1 VHWRI
6 TAKWYALCI
15 CSEHT
20 RGMLI
25 SSSFMKRTASIAGL
39 FLLSLVAAN
48 GGYAQTQEN
57 SNSAVAMPTN
67 SQQNQSRSESIG
79 GGIYNY
85 QINPAQGELGEMTVG
100 SRAIS
105 CQSPSFFANVGVLPY
120 DNQYF
125 GTFGDNNRD
134 KDWMPQGTI
143 GFQMPF
149 GPQVSSCISAM
160 KNQAKQTMM
169 TTESGILKKCVE
181 AKVIA
186 TKGEI
191 QLASLKSTL
200 PGLYN
205 HCKTMWNLGTTSSS
219 NINSTLSEQ

>member
-1 VHWRI
+1 MH
-6 TAKWYALCI
+6 TKEMEYATSL
-15 CSEHT
+15 
-20 RGMLI
+20 MN
-25 SSSFMKRTASIAGL
+25 RTAALAG
-39 FLLSLVAAN
+39 FLILASATA
-48 GGYAQTQEN
+48 GAGYAQQQTN
-57 SNSAVAMPTN
+57 TNTATAMPTN

-125 GTFGDNNRD
+125 GTFGDNTRD

-169 TTESGILKKCVE
+169 ITESGILKKCVE

-186 TKGEI
+186 TKGQI
-191 QLASLKSTL
+191 ALTSLKSTL
-200 PGLYN
+200 PGLYS
-205 HCKTMWNLGTTSSS
+205 HCKTMWNIGSTS
-219 NINSTLSEQ
+219 NAIPTNN

>member
-1 VHWRI
+1 MQKSLPVVGLLVI
-6 TAKWYALCI
+6 SFCTGSNAL
-15 CSEHT
+15 
-20 RGMLI
+20 
-25 SSSFMKRTASIAGL
+25 AQQ
-39 FLLSLVAAN
+39 
-48 GGYAQTQEN
+48 AQTNNNGATAE
-57 SNSAVAMPTN
+57 STN

-105 CQSPSFFANVGVLPY
+105 CQSPSFFANLGVLPY

-125 GTFGDNNRD
+125 GTFGDNSRD

-160 KNQAKQTMM
+160 KNQAKQTKM
-169 TTESGILKKCVE
+169 TTETGILKKCVE
-181 AKVIA
+181 AKTMA
-186 TKGEI
+186 DKGHI
-191 QLASLKSTL
+191 KLSNLKGSF

-205 HCKTMWNLGTTSSS
+205 NCKSVWGNSVNKSLELSNAVDATSKNL
-219 NINSTLSEQ
+219 N

>member
-1 VHWRI
+1 
-6 TAKWYALCI
+6 
-15 CSEHT
+15 
-20 RGMLI
+20 
-25 SSSFMKRTASIAGL
+25 MKRTASIAGL

-134 KDWMPQGTI
+134 KD
-143 GFQMPF
+143 
-149 GPQVSSCISAM
+149 
-160 KNQAKQTMM
+160 
-169 TTESGILKKCVE
+169 L
-181 AKVIA
+181 
-186 TKGEI
+186 
-191 QLASLKSTL
+191 
-200 PGLYN
+200 
-205 HCKTMWNLGTTSSS
+205 
-219 NINSTLSEQ
+219 

>member
-1 VHWRI
+1 MNIRAKI
-6 TAKWYALCI
+6 KSEMLRKLTAL
-15 CSEHT
+15 
-20 RGMLI
+20 LI
-25 SSSFMKRTASIAGL
+25 LTSSLGVDAQAQQ
-39 FLLSLVAAN
+39 AN
-48 GGYAQTQEN
+48 PSQINDNNAISQP
-57 SNSAVAMPTN
+57 VN

-85 QINPAQGELGEMTVG
+85 QLNPAQGDLGEMTVG
-100 SRAIS
+100 ARAIS
-105 CQSPSFFANVGVLPY
+105 CQSPSFFANAGILPY

-125 GTFGDNNRD
+125 GTFDNNSRE
-134 KDWMPQGTI
+134 KDWMPQGTL
-143 GFQMPF
+143 GLQMPF

>member
-1 VHWRI
+1 MEF
-6 TAKWYALCI
+6 TASL
-15 CSEHT
+15 
-20 RGMLI
+20 MN
-25 SSSFMKRTASIAGL
+25 RTASLVGL
-39 FLLSLVAAN
+39 LLFTAATT
-48 GGYAQTQEN
+48 GAGYAQAQQQDNT
-57 SNSAVAMPTN
+57 NSAVAMPTN

-169 TTESGILKKCVE
+169 TTETGILKKCVE

-191 QLASLKSTL
+191 PLTSLKSTL

-205 HCKTMWNLGTTSSS
+205 HCQTMWNIGATTNANS
-219 NINSTLSEQ
+219 NVILSNN

>member
-1 VHWRI
+1 MRTLSTSV
-6 TAKWYALCI
+6 AVL
-15 CSEHT
+15 
-20 RGMLI
+20 LI
-25 SSSFMKRTASIAGL
+25 SAGFGSTVL
-39 FLLSLVAAN
+39 
-48 GGYAQTQEN
+48 AQQAQEN
-57 SNSAVAMPTN
+57 NNASTAQSTN

-105 CQSPSFFANVGVLPY
+105 CQSPSFFANLGILPY

-125 GTFGDNNRD
+125 GTFGDNSRD

-149 GPQVSSCISAM
+149 GPQVSSCIAAM
-160 KNQAKQTMM
+160 KDQAKQTRL

-181 AKVIA
+181 
-186 TKGEI
+186 TKAMAMKGDI
-191 QLASLKSTL
+191 QLQNLKNSF
-200 PGLYN
+200 PGLYQN
-205 HCKTMWNLGTTSSS
+205 CSLVWGIQADGSS
-219 NINSTLSEQ
+219 NLATALGN

>member
-1 VHWRI
+1 MGS
-6 TAKWYALCI
+6 T
-15 CSEHT
+15 
-20 RGMLI
+20 
-25 SSSFMKRTASIAGL
+25 SSFTDRFATLAGIL
-39 FLLSLVAAN
+39 FLSSATAVA
-48 GGYAQTQEN
+48 GYAQTQEN
-57 SNSAVAMPTN
+57 GNSAVAMPTN

-105 CQSPSFFANVGVLPY
+105 CQSPSVFANVGILPY

-125 GTFGDNNRD
+125 GTFGDNNRS

-186 TKGEI
+186 AKGEI
-191 QLASLKSTL
+191 ALTSLKSSL

-205 HCKTMWNLGTTSSS
+205 HCKIMWNVATTSNSNMSS
-219 NINSTLSEQ
+219 TTIGN

>member
-1 VHWRI
+1 
-6 TAKWYALCI
+6 
-15 CSEHT
+15 
-20 RGMLI
+20 
-25 SSSFMKRTASIAGL
+25 MKRTASIAGL
-39 FLLSLVAAN
+39 LLLSVVGASS
-48 GGYAQTQEN
+48 GYAQTTQDN
-57 SNSAVAMPTN
+57 DNRAVAMPTN

-125 GTFGDNNRD
+125 GTFGDNTRD

-149 GPQVSSCISAM
+149 GPQVASCISAM

-191 QLASLKSTL
+191 QLTSLKSTL

-219 NINSTLSEQ
+219 NLNNALSQ

>member
-1 VHWRI
+1 
-6 TAKWYALCI
+6 
-15 CSEHT
+15 
-20 RGMLI
+20 
-25 SSSFMKRTASIAGL
+25 MKRTASIAGL
-39 FLLSLVAAN
+39 FLLSAMAAS
-48 GGYAQTQEN
+48 GVYAQTAQEN

-125 GTFGDNNRD
+125 GTFGDNSRD

-191 QLASLKSTL
+191 QLTSLKSTL

-205 HCKTMWNLGTTSSS
+205 HCKTMWNLGATSSS
-219 NINSTLSEQ
+219 NLNNTLSK

>member
-1 VHWRI
+1 MKKVVSAAGI
-6 TAKWYALCI
+6 FLIAS
-15 CSEHT
+15 CS
-20 RGMLI
+20 GQSVL
-25 SSSFMKRTASIAGL
+25 AQQ
-39 FLLSLVAAN
+39 
-48 GGYAQTQEN
+48 AQTNNNGATAE
-57 SNSAVAMPTN
+57 STN

-105 CQSPSFFANVGVLPY
+105 CQSPSFFANLGVLPY

-125 GTFGDNNRD
+125 GTFGDNSRD

-149 GPQVSSCISAM
+149 GPQVASCISAM
-160 KNQAKQTMM
+160 KNQAKQTKM
-169 TTESGILKKCVE
+169 TTETGILKKCVE
-181 AKVIA
+181 AKTMA
-186 TKGEI
+186 DKGHI
-191 QLASLKSTL
+191 KLSNLKGSF

-205 HCKTMWNLGTTSSS
+205 NCKSVWGNSANKSLELSNAVDATSKSF
-219 NINSTLSEQ
+219 N

>member
-1 VHWRI
+1 
-6 TAKWYALCI
+6 
-15 CSEHT
+15 
-20 RGMLI
+20 
-25 SSSFMKRTASIAGL
+25 MKRTASIAGL
-39 FLLSLVAAN
+39 FLLSAMAAS
-48 GGYAQTQEN
+48 GGYAQTAQEN

-125 GTFGDNNRD
+125 GTFGDNSRD

-191 QLASLKSTL
+191 QLTSLKSTL

-205 HCKTMWNLGTTSSS
+205 HCKTMWNLGATSSS
-219 NINSTLSEQ
+219 NLNNTLSK

>member
-1 VHWRI
+1 
-6 TAKWYALCI
+6 
-15 CSEHT
+15 
-20 RGMLI
+20 
-25 SSSFMKRTASIAGL
+25 MKRTASIAGL
-39 FLLSLVAAN
+39 LLLSVVGAS
-48 GGYAQTQEN
+48 GCYAQTTQEN
-57 SNSAVAMPTN
+57 GNSAVAMPTN

-125 GTFGDNNRD
+125 GTFGDNTRD

-149 GPQVSSCISAM
+149 GPQVASCISAM

-191 QLASLKSTL
+191 ELTSLKSTL

-205 HCKTMWNLGTTSSS
+205 HCKTMWNLGATSSS
-219 NINSTLSEQ
+219 NLNNALSQ

>member
-1 VHWRI
+1 MK
-6 TAKWYALCI
+6 T
-15 CSEHT
+15 T
-20 RGMLI
+20 
-25 SSSFMKRTASIAGL
+25 SSSMNRFATIAG
-39 FLLSLVAAN
+39 FLILSSVSAVA
-48 GGYAQTQEN
+48 GYAQTTQEN
-57 SNSAVAMPTN
+57 GNSAVAMPTN

-125 GTFGDNNRD
+125 GTFGDNTRD

-191 QLASLKSTL
+191 ALTSLKSSL

-205 HCKTMWNLGTTSSS
+205 HCKTMWNVGTTSQS
-219 NINSTLSEQ
+219 NIGSTTNSN

>member
-1 VHWRI
+1 MHWRI
-6 TAKWYALCI
+6 HAKWYVLCV

-25 SSSFMKRTASIAGL
+25 SPSFMKRTASLAGL
-39 FLLSLVAAN
+39 FLLSLVAASD
-48 GGYAQTQEN
+48 GYAQTQEN

-125 GTFGDNNRD
+125 GTFGDNTRD

-191 QLASLKSTL
+191 ELTSLKSTL

-219 NINSTLSEQ
+219 NINNTLSEQ